1 MEEIHLPIG
10 DNLRGTGFSG
20 FGHWDRRRDRDVC
33 PRNGPMAIWGRHRT
47 SSSSSYNSRTTRSN
61 TTPTDNNTAPV
72 PLAPLLP
79 QSIPESVRRGFG
91 DMHLDDWISPNEL
104 IGSIL
109 EDDKKIMELLHQ
121 GNGIPEPPP
130 SPTPPATLRKDVFEI
145 KLNVSDY
152 EPKELKVKMCN
163 GLVSIEGR
171 HEEDTKPEHD
181 WRGVE
186 LQGYGHISTHFKRT
200 FTLPKNVFDE
210 QLRVNLTEDGHL
222 VLHAPVKTFGAAPI
236 HHSHARLPITLSS
249 CVAADVEEEDKAKG
263 KADMMEVPVP
273 KEKTRKA

>member
-1 MEEIHLPIG
+1 
-10 DNLRGTGFSG
+10 
-20 FGHWDRRRDRDVC
+20 
-33 PRNGPMAIWGRHRT
+33 
-47 SSSSSYNSRTTRSN
+47 
-61 TTPTDNNTAPV
+61 
-72 PLAPLLP
+72 
-79 QSIPESVRRGFG
+79 
-91 DMHLDDWISPNEL
+91 MHLDDWISPNEL

-109 EDDKKIMELLHQ
+109 EDDKKIMELLHR
-121 GNGIPEPPP
+121 GNGILESPP
-130 SPTPPATLRKDVFEI
+130 SPTPPAALHKDVFEI

-152 EPKELKVKMCN
+152 APKELKVKMCN

-181 WRGVE
+181 RRGVE

-236 HHSHARLPITLSS
+236 QHSHARLPITLPC

-263 KADMMEVPVP
+263 KADMMEVPGP